1 MVERSIAGP
10 AEKAS
15 YNTLNL
21 FVRQGILKVVTIK
34 EHRTR
39 YDYYTVLQ
47 VHFRC
52 QECGEIKPDLPR
64 LQALCSHISSFRQAE
79 TPYRVGTKIAA
90 AWGIPNGS
98 RKAPF
103 VGCLRL
109 IEWYRYCHYSS

>member
-1 MVERSIAGP
+1 VVERSIAGP

-52 QECGEIKPDLPR
+52 QECGEITNLTFPR

-79 TPYRVGTKIAA
+79 TPYRG
-90 AWGIPNGS
+90 
-98 RKAPF
+98 
-103 VGCLRL
+103 
-109 IEWYRYCHYSS
+109 WY